1 MKFLSFILF
10 MFFFQDLPFK
20 PKEEFEIKLDYK
32 FKQRPSPERSV
43 VNLSETRAEHDRR
56 TSNDMLPYLVLQV
69 KMLKLNDE
77 SRIRVTNN
85 LDSKPFNKKIEEG
98 IVVPL
103 DLGFT
108 ADVKDRVTAH
118 EYVITF
124 LSPQKSEVSRILIN
138 VDKDGSFFVNGE
150 KRGRF

>member
-1 MKFLSFILF
+1 MKSLSFILF

-43 VNLSETRAEHDRR
+43 VNLNETRAEHDRR
-56 TSNDMLPYLVLQV
+56 TSNDLLPYLVLQV

-85 LDSKPFNKKIEEG
+85 LDSKAFNKKIEEG

>member
-1 MKFLSFILF
+1 MKSLSFLLL
-10 MFFFQDLPFK
+10 MFFFQDLPYK

-43 VNLSETRAEHDRR
+43 VNLNETRAEHERR
-56 TSNDMLPYLVLQV
+56 TSSDLLPYLVLQV

-77 SRIRVTNN
+77 ARIRVTNN
-85 LDSKPFNKKIEEG
+85 LDSKSFSKKIEEG
-98 IVVPL
+98 IVIPL

-108 ADVKDRVTAH
+108 ADVKDRITAH

-138 VDKDGSFFVNGE
+138 VDQDGSFFVNGE

>member
-1 MKFLSFILF
+1 MKSLSFLLF
-10 MFFFQDLPFK
+10 MFFLQDLPFK

-43 VNLSETRAEHDRR
+43 VNLNETRAEHDRR
-56 TSNDMLPYLVLQV
+56 TSNDLLPYLVLQV

-77 SRIRVTNN
+77 ARIRVTNN
-85 LDSKPFNKKIEEG
+85 LDSKAFSKKIEEG
-98 IVVPL
+98 VVVPL

>member
-1 MKFLSFILF
+1 MKSLSFLLF
-10 MFFFQDLPFK
+10 MFFFQELPFK

-32 FKQRPSPERSV
+32 FKQRPSPEHSV
-43 VNLSETRAEHDRR
+43 VNLSETRADFERR
-56 TSNDMLPYLVLQV
+56 TSNDMLPYLILQV

-77 SRIRVTNN
+77 TRVRVSNN
-85 LDSKPFNKKIEEG
+85 LDSKAFTKKIEEG

-108 ADVKDRVTAH
+108 ADVKDKVTAN
-118 EYVITF
+118 EYVLTF
-124 LSPQKSEVSRILIN
+124 LSPGKSQVSRILIH
-138 VDKDGSFFVNGE
+138 VDQDGSFFVNGE